1 MRVSIRKKGNS
12 YYIRYYENNKQVEKL
27 GGKTKKEAQVKL
39 NEILYRLENGSVISS
54 DMLLKDYL
62 TMWIDEYVQYDKS
75 FNTFDK
81 YKKTSEKYI
90 IPSIGNIKLK
100 DLKVIHIEK
109 FLRDLK
115 KCKIKTATGEK
126 QISPTSVQNY
136 YGILRTAL
144 NKAVKLQMLTDN
156 PCKFV
161 DTPKRSKFKANTLSI
176 DEIKLIKNISSSD
189 SYEDYIFNLA
199 MDLTLETGLRRGE
212 MCGLDWNKDI
222 DLENKTITLNQ
233 ALIRVENNYTISVLK
248 TESSYDTLPISDS
261 LCEKL
266 KKHKQLQ
273 KLNKIKYGP
282 LYTTTNTF
290 NGIDYDLVFTWENGK
305 YIIPSNFLQRLK
317 RLMKRC
323 GIEKNIR
330 WHDLRHTNAT
340 LLLEGGTN
348 IKTVQ
353 ERLRHSLIQT
363 TMDTYAH
370 VTEKMN
376 RDATDLISNL
386 LK

>member
-1 MRVSIRKKGNS
+1 MRGSIRKKGNS